1 MGGGIA
7 PGMSWTCTC
16 TTYMHVS
23 LITFTPMM
31 PCPSQKFDDR
41 KATGEMMSCDVT
53 RIYWYLK
60 RKYKLLLLAMLTVV
74 KCIQKRSDICSTRHA
89 VTDFWKQT
97 QQGKKRAIG
106 NTAERLM

>member
-1 MGGGIA
+1 
-7 PGMSWTCTC
+7 
-16 TTYMHVS
+16 
-23 LITFTPMM
+23 
-31 PCPSQKFDDR
+31 
-41 KATGEMMSCDVT
+41 MSCDVT

-89 VTDFWKQT
+89 VTDFRKQT
-97 QQGKKRAIG
+97 QQGKKRATG